1 MEAVAKLS
9 NCPYPARK
17 MRLLADLVRGMRVD
31 EAVNILK
38 FHPKKMYATKLEKLI
53 MSAVANWQV
62 KNEDERVE
70 DHELVITTLTVDGA
84 RQLKRIQPA
93 PQGRAHRIRKRF
105 NHITVKVNTVNPVE
119 KVVEEDTLVENNV
132 DNTQE

>member
-1 MEAVAKLS
+1 MEAVAKLN

-17 MRLLADLVRGMRVD
+17 MRLLADLVRGKSVD
-31 EAVNILK
+31 EALNIVK
-38 FHPKKMYATKLEKLI
+38 FHRKKMYATKLEKLI

-62 KNEDERVE
+62 KNEDVRME
-70 DHELVITTLTVDGA
+70 DHELV
-84 RQLKRIQPA
+84 IQPA

-105 NHITVKVNTVNPVE
+105 NHITVKVDSLTPVE
-119 KVVEEDTLVENNV
+119 EVVEEEELVENLE